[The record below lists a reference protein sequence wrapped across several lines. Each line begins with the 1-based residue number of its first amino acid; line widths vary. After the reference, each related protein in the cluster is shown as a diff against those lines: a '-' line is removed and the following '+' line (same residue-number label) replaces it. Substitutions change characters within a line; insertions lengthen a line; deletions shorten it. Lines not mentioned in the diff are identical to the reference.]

1 MRELLDHQPLKQRRE
16 DVLCQ
21 VTMNRLAK
29 ELQANPERRSA
40 QIATL
45 MWELERHDGQH
56 LKRSR
61 LWRDNLSEGSKEREH
76 AAHK

>member
-1 MRELLDHQPLKQRRE
+1 MRELLDHQILRQRRE
-16 DVLCQ
+16 DVLCE
-21 VTMNRLAK
+21 VRMNRLAK
-29 ELQANPERRSA
+29 ELWANPERRSA
-40 QIATL
+40 HISTL
-45 MWELERHDGQH
+45 MWDLERHVGQL